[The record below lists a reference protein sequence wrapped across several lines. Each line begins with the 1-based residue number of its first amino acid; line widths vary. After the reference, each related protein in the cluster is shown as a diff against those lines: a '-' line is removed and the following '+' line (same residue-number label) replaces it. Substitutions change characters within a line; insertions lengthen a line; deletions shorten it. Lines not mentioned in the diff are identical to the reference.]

1 MTGYQIN
8 FYTLQNRKYQNQPI
22 AEWLLEKSQL
32 MGIRGAT
39 VIHADESFGSDR
51 RIHATRFFELAEQP
65 VLVIMVVT
73 EQESQTLFDL
83 IRSAGIKVFYTKTPV
98 EFGVIGE

>member
-8 FYTLQNRKYQNQPI
+8 FYTLQNRSYQNQPV
-22 AEWLLEKSQL
+22 AEWLLEKAQL

-39 VIHADESFGSDR
+39 VIHANESFGSDR
-51 RIHATRFFELAEQP
+51 HIHATRFFEQAEQP

-73 EQESQTLFDL
+73 EQEAQSLFDL
-83 IRSAGIKVFYTKTPV
+83 IQSTDIKLFYTKTPV

>member
-8 FYTLQNRKYQNQPI
+8 FYTLQDRKYQNQPI
-22 AEWLLEKSQL
+22 AEWLLEKAKV

-51 RIHATRFFELAEQP
+51 RIHAARFFEQAQQP
-65 VLVIMVVT
+65 VLVIMIVT
-73 EQESQTLFDL
+73 EEEAQALFALIESIQVKL
-83 IRSAGIKVFYTKTPV
+83 FYTKTAV
-98 EFGVIGE
+98 EFGTFGE